1 MKQHKTKLSKLLADR
16 QLNQRQFAELVY
28 DHTGYLVHLQN
39 LSNLVTGLKTIKTI
53 AVAQAFA
60 TTLGVT
66 IEDIID

>member
-1 MKQHKTKLSKLLADR
+1 MKQHKTKLSKLLADN

-28 DHTGYLVHLQN
+28 ERTGYLVHLQN

-60 TTLGVT
+60 TTLGVK

>member
-1 MKQHKTKLSKLLADR
+1 MKEHKTKLSKLLVER
-16 QLNQRQFAELVY
+16 KLNQRQFAELVY
-28 DHTGYLVHLQN
+28 DKTGYLVHLQN